1 MLVNNRQHSCYS
13 SVPTL
18 AKYYTTLTHRM
29 APPDFPFARDH
40 DYQPPSLNQKLRH
53 ECPAT
58 KVKLYDGSESWLFL
72 KHKDICQALSS
83 EHLSADRRTPGY
95 PEIHSGGHKAKEAHP
110 TFVNLDNPEHNKQR
124 NMLEDAFTPE
134 AIEKLKPMIQET
146 VNHVIDDFVK
156 KYQEQNSP
164 IDLIEELA
172 TPIPTQIIYRVLG
185 VPDKDIPR
193 LSQDSA
199 VRTGTSRTAAEQSNQ
214 NLQDYMASL
223 VDTRIEK
230 PQDDMISKL
239 TSEQYH
245 NGRLSRDDIVQIS
258 FMILTAGNA
267 ALINSIGL
275 GVLTLL
281 QHPDQLDELKKD
293 SSLAPQ
299 VVNELLR
306 YNTTSA
312 LNSRRAVLSDT
323 QIGGVTVHKGESV
336 ICSVQSGDRDEDKTE
351 KPELFDIHR
360 KYSGEDV
367 LGFGYGPH
375 RCLGEALSRAELEAV
390 FATLFQKAPELKL
403 AVKFEALEFSDP
415 KQNAGVT
422 KLPVTL

>member
-1 MLVNNRQHSCYS
+1 
-13 SVPTL
+13 
-18 AKYYTTLTHRM
+18 M
-29 APPDFPFARDH
+29 APPEFPFARDH

-83 EHLSADRRTPGY
+83 EQLSADRRTPGY
-95 PEIHSGGHKAKEAHP
+95 PEIHGGGHKAKEAHP
-110 TFVNLDNPEHNKQR
+110 TFVNLDNPEHDKQR
-124 NMLEDAFTPE
+124 NMLEDAFTPG
-134 AIEKLKPMIQET
+134 AVEKLKLMIQET
-146 VNHVIDDFVK
+146 VNHVIDHFVK

-164 IDLIEELA
+164 IDLIEELVS
-172 TPIPTQIIYRVLG
+172 PIPTQIIYRVLG
-185 VPDKDIPR
+185 VPNKDIPR

-230 PQDDMISKL
+230 PEDDMISKL
-239 TSEQYH
+239 ASEQYR
-245 NGRLSRDDIVQIS
+245 NGRLSRDDIIQIS

-281 QHPDQLDELKKD
+281 QHPDQLEELKKD
-293 SSLAPQ
+293 SSLVPQ

-323 QIGGVTVHKGESV
+323 QIDGVTVQKGESV

-360 KYSGEDV
+360 EYSGEDV
-367 LGFGYGPH
+367 LGFGYGLH

-390 FATLFQKAPELKL
+390 FGTLFQKAPGLKL
-403 AVKFEALEFSDP
+403 AVKFEELEFSDP

-422 KLPVTL
+422 KLPVIL